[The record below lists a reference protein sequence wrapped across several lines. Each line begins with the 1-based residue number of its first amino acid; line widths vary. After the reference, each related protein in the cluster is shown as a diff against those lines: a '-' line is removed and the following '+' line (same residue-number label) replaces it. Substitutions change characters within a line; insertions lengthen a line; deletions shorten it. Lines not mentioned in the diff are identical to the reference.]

1 MNKDKF
7 PFMATVITHLI
18 FQGFM
23 VYQGVE
29 AALKNGELSELVM
42 KNRLLL
48 IISSIALMLTLIL
61 ANLGISSKFIIF
73 TIMSLITGLLYHRI
87 TDIREALLE
96 AIAIFI
102 SMIIAGFISVQI
114 GLNLQTM
121 GTILFFALLAFII
134 ARLFRPGDK
143 SFTKIGIL
151 IFALFVLYD
160 TNQILQRNYRGDFID
175 ASVDYFTDII
185 NLFTLSS
192 EE

>member
-29 AALKNGELSELVM
+29 AALKNGELSEFTM

-48 IISSIALMLTLIL
+48 IISSIALMLTLVL
-61 ANLGISSKFIIF
+61 ANLGITSKFIIF
-73 TIMSLITGLLYHRI
+73 TIMSLITGLLYHR
-87 TDIREALLE
+87 TKDIREALLE

-102 SMIIAGFISVQI
+102 SMIIAGFISVQV

-121 GTILFFALLAFII
+121 GTVLFFALLAFII

-160 TNQILQRNYRGDFID
+160 TNQFLQRNYRGDFID
-175 ASVDYFTDII
+175 ASIDYFTDII
-185 NLFTLSS
+185 NLLALSS

>member
-29 AALKNGELSELVM
+29 AALKNDELSEFAM

-48 IISSIALMLTLIL
+48 IISSIALMLTLVL
-61 ANLGISSKFIIF
+61 ANLGITSKFIIF
-73 TIMSLITGLLYHRI
+73 TAVSLITGLLYHR
-87 TDIREALLE
+87 TKDIREALLE

-102 SMIIAGFISVQI
+102 SMIIAGFISVQV

-121 GTILFFALLAFII
+121 GTVLFFALLAFII

-175 ASVDYFTDII
+175 ASIDYFTDII
-185 NLFTLSS
+185 NLLALSS

>member
-1 MNKDKF
+1 MNKDKL
-7 PFMATVITHLI
+7 PFMATVIGHLI

-29 AALKNGELSELVM
+29 AALKNSEVSEFTE

-61 ANLGISSKFIIF
+61 ANLGIKSKFILF
-73 TIMSLITGLLYHRI
+73 TSVSLITGLLYHRVR
-87 TDIREALLE
+87 DLREALLE
-96 AIAIFI
+96 AVAIFI
-102 SMIIAGFISVQI
+102 SMIIAGFISVQL
-114 GLNLQTM
+114 GLNLRTM
-121 GTILFFALLAFII
+121 GTVLFFALLALLI

-143 SFTKIGIL
+143 NLTKIGIL

-160 TNQILQRNYRGDFID
+160 TNQILQRNYNGDFID

-185 NLFTLSS
+185 NLLAFSS

>member
-1 MNKDKF
+1 MNKDKL
-7 PFMATVITHLI
+7 PFMATVIGHLI

-29 AALKNGELSELVM
+29 AALKNSEVSEFTE

-61 ANLGISSKFIIF
+61 ANLGIKSKFI
-73 TIMSLITGLLYHRI
+73 L
-87 TDIREALLE
+87 REALLE
-96 AIAIFI
+96 AVAIFI
-102 SMIIAGFISVQI
+102 SMIIAGFISVQL
-114 GLNLQTM
+114 GFNLRTM
-121 GTILFFALLAFII
+121 GTVLFFTLLALLI

-143 SFTKIGIL
+143 NLTKIGIL

-160 TNQILQRNYRGDFID
+160 TNQILQRNYNGDFID

-185 NLFTLSS
+185 NLLTFSS

>member
-48 IISSIALMLTLIL
+48 IISSIALMLTLVL

>member
-29 AALKNGELSELVM
+29 AALKNGELSEFAM

-48 IISSIALMLTLIL
+48 IISSIALMLTLVL

-73 TIMSLITGLLYHRI
+73 TIMSLITGLLYHRT

-185 NLFTLSS
+185 NLLTLSS